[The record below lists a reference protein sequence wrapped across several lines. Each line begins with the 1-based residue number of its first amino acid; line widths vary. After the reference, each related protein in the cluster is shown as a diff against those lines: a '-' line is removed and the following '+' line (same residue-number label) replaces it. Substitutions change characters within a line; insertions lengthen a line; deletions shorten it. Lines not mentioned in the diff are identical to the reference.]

1 MQVIHICGYDK
12 MRWYTWRNGI
22 RNKIQSNVAFVSII
36 QNSRGVL
43 YPVTGYIIS
52 YNKQSHLVQR
62 NSYSRVWGYSRAFR
76 VLQV

>member
-43 YPVTGYIIS
+43 YG
-52 YNKQSHLVQR
+52 N
-62 NSYSRVWGYSRAFR
+62 RVHYK
-76 VLQV
+76 L

>member
-36 QNSRGVL
+36 QNSRSVL

-62 NSYSRVWGYSRAFR
+62 NSYSRVWGYSRGFR
-76 VLQV
+76 VSQV